1 MTQLMT
7 LTETAARHIKDL
19 MANAPEGEKFE
30 GLRVGVVASGC
41 SGMSYSLEYA
51 TESGPM
57 DIVVEDKGVKL
68 FVDMKAQLYLAGLEL
83 DYFENK
89 FESGFIFNNP
99 NATGHCGCG
108 KSFRT
113 N

>member
-7 LTETAARHIKDL
+7 LTESAAEHIKNL
-19 MANAPEGEKFE
+19 MTSAPEGEKFA
-30 GLRVGVVASGC
+30 GLRVGVTATGC

-51 TESGPM
+51 SEAQPM
-57 DIVVEDKGVKL
+57 DVMVEDKGVKI
-68 FVDMKAQLYLAGLEL
+68 FVDPKAQLYIAGMEM
-83 DYFENK
+83 DYFENQ
-89 FESGFIFNNP
+89 FESGFVFNNP

-108 KSFRT
+108 KSFKT

>member
-7 LTETAARHIKDL
+7 LTDMAADHIKNL
-19 MANAPEGEKFE
+19 MTGAPEGETFA
-30 GLRVGVVASGC
+30 GIRVGVTPTGC

-51 TESGPM
+51 TEAAPM
-57 DIVVEDKGVKL
+57 DMTIEDKGVKI
-68 FVDMKAQLYLAGLEL
+68 FIDPRAQLYIAGMEM
-83 DYFENK
+83 DYFENEL
-89 FESGFIFNNP
+89 ESGFVFNNP

-108 KSFRT
+108 KSFKT

>member
-1 MTQLMT
+1 MPQLMT
-7 LTETAARHIKDL
+7 LTDTAAAHIKTL
-19 MANAPEGEKFE
+19 MSQAPEDSKFE
-30 GLRVGVVASGC
+30 GLRVGVTATGC
-41 SGMSYSLEYA
+41 SGLSYSLEYA
-51 TESGPM
+51 AEANPM
-57 DIVVEDKGVKL
+57 DLLVEDKGVKL
-68 FVDMKAQLYLAGLEL
+68 FIDSKAQLYIAGMEL
-83 DYFENK
+83 DYFENA